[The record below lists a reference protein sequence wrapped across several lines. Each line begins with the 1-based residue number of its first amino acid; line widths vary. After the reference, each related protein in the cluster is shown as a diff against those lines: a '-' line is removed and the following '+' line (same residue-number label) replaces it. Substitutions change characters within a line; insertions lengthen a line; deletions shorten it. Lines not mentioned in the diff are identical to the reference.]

1 MTDAPLPFVSVI
13 IPCRNEARFIAA
25 CVQSVIDND
34 YPHERMELLMIDG
47 MSDDGTREILGEFC
61 RRHPFVRVIDN
72 PNRITPAALNIG
84 ITAARGEL
92 ILRMDAHAHLASTYI
107 SKSVAGIQTY
117 DADNVGG
124 VMHTVPQH
132 DTLIGRA
139 IVASLSHRFGVGNS
153 YFRVHTSEPRYVV
166 TVFGGCYKRDV
177 FTTVGLF
184 NEGLARGQ
192 DMEFNLRLKKAGL
205 KTLLV
210 PDIES
215 WYFARADW
223 RSFWRHNWN
232 NGVWAVLPFLHSP
245 IMPVTIRHLVPMFFA
260 LALVAFGAAAPFSTT
275 AAWLF
280 AGVSGA
286 YALAALIAAVDVA
299 VKRRDARLVF
309 LMPLVFGSLH
319 IAYGLGSLFG
329 VLRIAAHYLGWRAA
343 PATSMQRI

>member
-1 MTDAPLPFVSVI
+1 MLPFVSVI
-13 IPCRNEARFIAA
+13 IPCRNEARFIDA

-34 YPHERMELLMIDG
+34 YPHDRMELLMIDG
-47 MSDDGTREILGEFC
+47 MSDDGTREILTGFAA
-61 RRHPFVRVIDN
+61 RYPLVRMVDN
-72 PNRITPAALNIG
+72 PKRITPAALNIG
-84 ITAARGEL
+84 IAAARGEL
-92 ILRMDAHAHLASTYI
+92 ILRMDAHAHLAKDYI
-107 SKSVAGIQTY
+107 SKSVAAIQKY

-139 IVASLSHRFGVGNS
+139 IVNSLSHRFGVGNS
-153 YFRVHTSEPRYVV
+153 YFRVHTNEPRYVV
-166 TVFGGCYKRDV
+166 TVFGGCYKREV

-223 RSFWRHNWN
+223 RSYWRHNWN
-232 NGVWAVLPFLHSP
+232 NGVWAILPFIHSP

-260 LALVAFGAAAPFSTT
+260 LALLAFGIAAPFSTIAT
-275 AAWLF
+275 WLF
-280 AGVSGA
+280 AGVVGS
-286 YALAALIAAVDVA
+286 YAVAAVIAGVDVA
-299 VKRRDARLVF
+299 VKRRDARFAF
-309 LMPLVFGSLH
+309 LMPIVFGSLH
-319 IAYGLGSLFG
+319 VAYGLGSVWG
-329 VLRIAAHYLGWRAA
+329 VLRMAAHYLGWRAA